1 MTKLKFHVTQNN
13 TLSIDKASAKDAYKT
28 AWKMI
33 NTGTAMNKQELL
45 KLMTDTFYFT
55 NEDILNDSSKRIN
68 VFDVVNGMEDV
79 LTELEKRG
87 IVKLE
92 ESK

>member
-1 MTKLKFHVTQNN
+1 MTKLKFHVNSSN
-13 TLSIDKASAKDAYKT
+13 TLSIDKASAREAHDN
-28 AWKMI
+28 AWKRI
-33 NTGTAMNKQELL
+33 NTGTAMTKQELL
-45 KLMTDTFYFT
+45 KLMTDTFYFS
-55 NEDILNDSSKRIN
+55 NEDILNDASKRIN

-79 LTELEKRG
+79 LTELENRG

>member
-1 MTKLKFHVTQNN
+1 MT
-13 TLSIDKASAKDAYKT
+13 
-28 AWKMI
+28 
-33 NTGTAMNKQELL
+33 KQELL

-79 LTELEKRG
+79 LTELEKRS
-87 IVKLE
+87 IIKLE

>member
-1 MTKLKFHVTQNN
+1 MTKLKWNVTSNN
-13 TLSIDKASAKDAYKT
+13 VLSIDKASAKDAYNHVWET
-28 AWKMI
+28 L
-33 NTGTAMNKQELL
+33 NTGTVMTKQELL
-45 KLMTDTFYFT
+45 KLMTDTFYFS
-55 NEDILNDSSKRIN
+55 NEDILNDASKRIN
-68 VFDVVNGMEDV
+68 TFDVVNGMEDV

>member
-1 MTKLKFHVTQNN
+1 MT
-13 TLSIDKASAKDAYKT
+13 
-28 AWKMI
+28 
-33 NTGTAMNKQELL
+33 KQELL
-45 KLMTDTFYFT
+45 KLMTDTFYFS
-55 NEDILNDSSKRIN
+55 NEDILNDASKRIN

>member
-1 MTKLKFHVTQNN
+1 MT
-13 TLSIDKASAKDAYKT
+13 
-28 AWKMI
+28 
-33 NTGTAMNKQELL
+33 KQELL
-45 KLMTDTFYFT
+45 KLMTDTFYFA
-55 NEDILNDSSKRIN
+55 NEDILNDESKRIN

>member
-1 MTKLKFHVTQNN
+1 MT
-13 TLSIDKASAKDAYKT
+13 
-28 AWKMI
+28 
-33 NTGTAMNKQELL
+33 KQELL
-45 KLMTDTFYFT
+45 KLMTDTFYFS
-55 NEDILNDSSKRIN
+55 NEDILNDASKRIN
-68 VFDVVNGMEDV
+68 TFDMINGMEDV

>member
-1 MTKLKFHVTQNN
+1 MT
-13 TLSIDKASAKDAYKT
+13 
-28 AWKMI
+28 
-33 NTGTAMNKQELL
+33 KQELL
-45 KLMTDTFYFT
+45 KIMTDTFYFS
-55 NEDILNDSSKRIN
+55 NEDILNDASKRIN
-68 VFDVVNGMEDV
+68 TFDVVNGMIDV